1 MKFPGR
7 DKSIPFASLLTQDNV
22 VSVASL
28 READSVSPGKIEN
41 ANEAKPGDVVLVGG
55 IPFLIITDEEAET
68 ADAIMVSRRGPSP
81 WKDNLFGKCAEC
93 RAEIMYRP
101 HAPKTPRKIC
111 VECAEKAAD
120 KVLAGA
126 DAPDTALLAPSSETK
141 PNNVKSGGI
150 KPGGIKTGGKSGG
163 TIFH

>member
-1 MKFPGR
+1 MKLTDR

-28 READSVSPGKIEN
+28 READSVSPGKIHN

-93 RAEIMYRP
+93 RAEVMYRP
-101 HAPKTPRKIC
+101 HAPKSPRKIC

-126 DAPDTALLAPSSETK
+126 DAPDSALPAPLSGT
-141 PNNVKSGGI
+141 KSGGI
-150 KPGGIKTGGKSGG
+150 MPGGKSGG

>member
-1 MKFPGR
+1 MKPPDR
-7 DKSIPFASLLTQDNV
+7 DKSVPFASLLTQDNV

-28 READSVSPGKIEN
+28 READSVSPGKIQN

-93 RAEIMYRP
+93 RAEVMYRP

-120 KVLAGA
+120 KVLSGT
-126 DAPDTALLAPSSETK
+126 DAPDTALPLPSIGT
-141 PNNVKSGGI
+141 KSGGTM
-150 KPGGIKTGGKSGG
+150 PGGKSGGSKSGG